1 MLLALEQVYAS
12 ESEETP
18 PGLRLKKEK
27 IPKNGRLKNMQRE
40 NPAEMKK
47 MMKAKGLIDI
57 SEEEGLVPLITPTD
71 GTAVPN
77 EYIARLLPGGK
88 YGRIRRILKGK
99 GSKERVKFNRKS
111 SYVILRDINASDLQL
126 LRQLTGDIEE
136 IEQAK
141 EMSVDLSHCEGY
153 FPSDETWNLDRID
166 YYEDDDRFATWALGS
181 DIDAYV
187 VDTGINPGHSDFGG
201 RVLPGW
207 HGSRFSDSKD
217 SQGHGTHVASTLGGA
232 TYGAAKEVTLIPV
245 KVCGTTGCSTS
256 DILAGLNWIKSRV
269 QQNKRLS
276 IINMSLGGPYSS
288 TFNDAVYAVLDAGI
302 PVVVSAGN
310 DGKAD
315 ACNKSPASVTGA
327 LTVGATQ
334 IDDYLAYF
342 SNIGSCVDIYAPGR
356 KIRAANYANTNGWTE
371 KSGTSMASPLVAG
384 AAAGMLQVLR
394 DAGFYSQPSVSVVDD
409 VNFLINKFAE
419 KGTVKGL
426 PSEDNNNVMLHT
438 GCLSTQT

>member
-1 MLLALEQVYAS
+1 MKFLLFAWSLFMLLALEQVYAS

-27 IPKNGRLKNMQRE
+27 IPQNGRLKNMKRE

-153 FPSDETWNLDRID
+153 FPADETWNLDRID
-166 YYEDDDRFATWALGS
+166 HYEDDDRFATWALSS

-207 HGSRFSDSKD
+207 HASRFSNSRD

-245 KVCGTTGCSTS
+245 KVCGTTG
-256 DILAGLNWIKSRV
+256 
-269 QQNKRLS
+269 
-276 IINMSLGGPYSS
+276 M
-288 TFNDAVYAVLDAGI
+288 FNFGHPGRTELD
-302 PVVVSAGN
+302 
-310 DGKAD
+310 K
-315 ACNKSPASVTGA
+315 VTG
-327 LTVGATQ
+327 
-334 IDDYLAYF
+334 
-342 SNIGSCVDIYAPGR
+342 S
-356 KIRAANYANTNGWTE
+356 TE
-371 KSGTSMASPLVAG
+371 QAS
-384 AAAGMLQVLR
+384 
-394 DAGFYSQPSVSVVDD
+394 
-409 VNFLINKFAE
+409 
-419 KGTVKGL
+419 
-426 PSEDNNNVMLHT
+426 
-438 GCLSTQT
+438 LSH